1 LCDGPDVP
9 TYECLAYGVVD
20 SLRKALEERGDN
32 VLTAYFVHGLV
43 EARSPDGVVVNRPL
57 FAPAERQL
65 DRRTC
70 DDGFVIGTY
79 EYRDGSRIYVRGSV
93 VLPFTVEDL
102 HQLDPEDIAAL
113 FEEVAANPGMVGWRD
128 PEDR

>member
-1 LCDGPDVP
+1 
-9 TYECLAYGVVD
+9 
-20 SLRKALEERGDN
+20 
-32 VLTAYFVHGLV
+32 
-43 EARSPDGVVVNRPL
+43 
-57 FAPAERQL
+57 
-65 DRRTC
+65 
-70 DDGFVIGTY
+70 
-79 EYRDGSRIYVRGSV
+79 